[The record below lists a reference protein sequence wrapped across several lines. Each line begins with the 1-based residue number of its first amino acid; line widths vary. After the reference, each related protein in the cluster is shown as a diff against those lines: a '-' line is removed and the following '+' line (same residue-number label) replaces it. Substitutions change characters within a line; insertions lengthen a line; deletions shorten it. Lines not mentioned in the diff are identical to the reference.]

1 MAGGN
6 TPDLAALSATI
17 DPAGQRAPAQARSG
31 RPPATKGEK
40 IMLDTTTGFG
50 ARAERRLR
58 EEIIIWLTTVGPDR
72 TPQPSPVWFLWDGE
86 TFLIYSKPNTPKL
99 RNIARNPRVA
109 LNLDGDGR
117 GGNIVVITGEAR
129 VAPDAPPATAV
140 PAYLAKYQEQIARNW
155 KTPEGFARE
164 YSEPIRVTPSKLRGH

>member
-1 MAGGN
+1 MVN
-6 TPDLAALSATI
+6 C
-17 DPAGQRAPAQARSG
+17 
-31 RPPATKGEK
+31 
-40 IMLDTTTGFG
+40 
-50 ARAERRLR
+50 
-58 EEIIIWLTTVGPDR
+58 VG
-72 TPQPSPVWFLWDGE
+72 L
-86 TFLIYSKPNTPKL
+86 LTPKL

-117 GGNIVVITGEAR
+117 GGNIVVITGDAR

-155 KTPEGFARE
+155 VTPEGFAQE